1 LEDRCKKY
9 LETKR
14 KEMQE
19 CELLLSMSSSSSARE
34 GDESAK
40 AENELTEPLETNP
53 ATEIDDEMPKKI
65 IKIEEVVYE
74 GPNGL

>member
-1 LEDRCKKY
+1 
-9 LETKR
+9 
-14 KEMQE
+14 
-19 CELLLSMSSSSSARE
+19 MSSSSAARE

-40 AENELTEPLETNP
+40 AENELTELLETNP

-65 IKIEEVVYE
+65 IKIEEVVDE